1 MIIILISIIIFG
13 FEILLLKNTVK
24 YSISGR
30 VPVKIKLW
38 WLIVLI
44 LCNIGPISLFT
55 LPIFFIIWLNKSNWE
70 LESPMVTKISNFL
83 NKEL

>member
-1 MIIILISIIIFG
+1 MTIILISIIIFG
-13 FEILLLKNTVK
+13 FEILLLKNTVERRGPIE
-24 YSISGR
+24 S
-30 VPVKIKLW
+30 PVKIKLW

-55 LPIFFIIWLNKSNWE
+55 LPILFIIWLNKCDWK
-70 LESPMVTKISNFL
+70 LKSPIVTKISNFL